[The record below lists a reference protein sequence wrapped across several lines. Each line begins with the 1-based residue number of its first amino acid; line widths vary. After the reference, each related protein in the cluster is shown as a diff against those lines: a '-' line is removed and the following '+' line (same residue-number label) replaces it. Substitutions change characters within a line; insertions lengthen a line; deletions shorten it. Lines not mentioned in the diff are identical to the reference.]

1 MYKDKKVT
9 LKKSRD
15 LASDLQKTKSSLNY
29 AVAHILLTLNAFHDL
44 IDLIRLKISYKTNA
58 DSLTLEEKEELRIGA
73 LAAIHKFDLTPNWS
87 NPIKKAVLTNKLSV
101 PEEFSSIGMYSP
113 GDDVIIDR
121 YPSIYFSRHTS
132 ITNLRTWITE
142 NQGVI
147 KNSLSKLPVIKK
159 TKISPMSILV
169 GQLVIL
175 AKKRGKETYPEI
187 FKYLNNEFEKQ
198 QQFEE
203 ILSLIGKFDDND
215 LRNAERAFLKA
226 LAKYY
231 S

>member
-1 MYKDKKVT
+1 
-9 LKKSRD
+9 
-15 LASDLQKTKSSLNY
+15 
-29 AVAHILLTLNAFHDL
+29 
-44 IDLIRLKISYKTNA
+44 
-58 DSLTLEEKEELRIGA
+58 
-73 LAAIHKFDLTPNWS
+73 
-87 NPIKKAVLTNKLSV
+87 
-101 PEEFSSIGMYSP
+101 
-113 GDDVIIDR
+113 
-121 YPSIYFSRHTS
+121 
-132 ITNLRTWITE
+132 
-142 NQGVI
+142 
-147 KNSLSKLPVIKK
+147 
-159 TKISPMSILV
+159 MSILV